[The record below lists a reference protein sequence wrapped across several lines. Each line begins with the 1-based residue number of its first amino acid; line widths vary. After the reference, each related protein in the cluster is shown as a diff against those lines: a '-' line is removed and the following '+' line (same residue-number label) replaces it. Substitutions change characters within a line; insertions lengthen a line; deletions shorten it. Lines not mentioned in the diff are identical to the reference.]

1 MCHGYKFIKL
11 EVEEIKASYFLVTEM
26 EEIRMF
32 NVYHV
37 LVIE

>member
-1 MCHGYKFIKL
+1 MCHGYEFIKL
-11 EVEEIKASYFLVTEM
+11 EVEEIKAYFLVTEM

-32 NVYHV
+32 NVYHI